1 MIKSQQRTSPGNHV
15 PHESLPKIQW
25 FPQVTVE
32 LSYWHGNQ
40 KLKSLDQFEWHGDA
54 VMGPALEDARNKCEL
69 FKIDASSSLELWAFR
84 SLWHVAKVRESDQ
97 HWSFVDGR
105 DHGRTRHLL
114 SHHPV
119 WSSKHGLMT
128 KPETWPLFRATFQK
142 VISVDA
148 RLLDDAALSRHVNVA
163 VIIVDQGAKL
173 QSMAITDGQ
182 VRDLVVSRQGPNDRS
197 PGSDLIMVSGSIAV
211 SMPPYLEDTGQL
223 QFIAAVRGSLAVDV
237 TLDKHDVASG
247 RLVNAQRTTLWGLKE
262 ISNTEIL
269 S

>member
-1 MIKSQQRTSPGNHV
+1 MIKSQQRTSPANHA
-15 PHESLPKIQW
+15 PHKSLPKIQW

-84 SLWHVAKVRESDQ
+84 SLWHVAKFRERDQ

-105 DHGRTRHLL
+105 DHGRTRLLL

-128 KPETWPLFRATFQK
+128 KPETWPQFSATFQK

-148 RLLDDAALSRHVNVA
+148 SLSDGEALRRHVNVA

-173 QSMAITDGQ
+173 QAMAITDGQ
-182 VRDLVVSRQGPNDRS
+182 VRDLAVRRQGPNDRS
-197 PGSDLIMVSGSIAV
+197 PGTDLIMVSGSITV
-211 SMPPYLEDTGQL
+211 SMPPYLEAAGQL
-223 QFIAAVRGSLAVDV
+223 PFIAAVRGSLAVDV
-237 TLDKHDVASG
+237 TLDKQCTAKS
-247 RLVNAQRTTLWGLKE
+247 RLDNTQRTTLWGLKA
-262 ISNTEIL
+262 ITDTDRFN
-269 S
+269 